1 MKRYAELIGN
11 YKKPEIKNFGDNKMD
26 KIENLIP
33 DGVKLLKL
41 VPYVESAKE
50 IGNFY
55 NQPVQLTHEHG
66 VTYSKA
72 DNGAFDL
79 LDAVSAVFKNAQL
92 VGSQMLIRSA
102 MGYEAAARA
111 SNDKKAFVKAT
122 SLMVQNMVNSMAKR
136 LEISMFYG
144 STNIGQIASQAAT
157 TPPAATARVFAL
169 VTASWASGI
178 WAGAENMPLD
188 VSVDSTPLP
197 GAVPFNTNAQ
207 LLVTAVDLI
216 ARTVTVS
223 GNSTDLTAIDGR
235 IAAGAFLCPRGSIMN
250 DVTGLDRIITN
261 TGTLYAI
268 SASTY
273 ALWKGNTFDAQNAA
287 LSFQKILAAVALSVE
302 RGLDQD
308 VVCLLS
314 PKTWANISSD
324 QAALR
329 MYDDSYKSS
338 KLETGASEY
347 SFHGQNGK
355 IDIVSSIYVKEG
367 EAFIFPPKRLKRI
380 GAMNISFK
388 MPGRQQQEDFFLELA
403 TKAGYELRAYTDQTL
418 FCDSPARLC
427 KVINVVNS

>member
-1 MKRYAELIGN
+1 MAGENTVSTLNGLFKEIYA
-11 YKKPEIKNFGDNKMD
+11 D

-41 VPYVESAKE
+41 VQYIESAKE

-72 DNGAFDL
+72 NNGAFPL
-79 LDAVSAVFKNAQL
+79 NDAVAAKFENARL
-92 VGSQMLIRSA
+92 EGSQMLIRSA

-144 STNIGQIASQAAT
+144 STNIGKIASQAAT
-157 TPPAATARVFAL
+157 VPPSTTARVFTL
-169 VTASWASGI
+169 ETASWASGI

-188 VSVDSTPLP
+188 VSVL
-197 GAVPFNTNAQ
+197 AVPAAVFNTNAQ
-207 LLVTAVDLI
+207 LLVTAVDLT

-223 GNSTDLTAIDGR
+223 GNATDLTAIDAQ
-235 IAAGAFLCPRGSIMN
+235 IAAGAFLCPRGSITN

-261 TGTLYAI
+261 TGTLYGV

-403 TKAGYELRAYTDQTL
+403 TAAGYELRAYTDQTL
-418 FCDSPARLC
+418 FADSPARLC
-427 KVINVVNS
+427 KVVNIVNS